1 MQKGI
6 LLLFL
11 EVFIN
16 FPALEGLGAT
26 VIMNLVQRSRFKIPY
41 ENPTDELRVKLLKML

>member
-1 MQKGI
+1 MQGGI

-16 FPALEGLGAT
+16 FPALEGLGVT
-26 VIMNLVQRSRFKIPY
+26 VIMNLVQRSR
-41 ENPTDELRVKLLKML
+41 